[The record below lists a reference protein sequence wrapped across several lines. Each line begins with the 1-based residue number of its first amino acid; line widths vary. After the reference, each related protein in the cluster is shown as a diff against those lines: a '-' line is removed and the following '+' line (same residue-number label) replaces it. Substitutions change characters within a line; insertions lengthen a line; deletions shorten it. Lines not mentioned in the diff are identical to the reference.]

1 MNIVSAR
8 LRETPGWRLA
18 ALVAVHL
25 IVSAVLIGY
34 FSYLFNYGKRVVV
47 LHVLIVIA
55 VLSAS
60 TLTAAALLRRRPTAA
75 IETLI
80 AWAAAFWAVLL
91 ATLYGA
97 NFLSTASWGHNITID
112 LAARYVTRPWVLI
125 RYVGA
130 ATTWTGVIA
139 AGVVALALAVWLARS
154 RTVVL
159 ALGSLIESSG
169 QAASRA
175 LKRALAFA
183 GVLST
188 AASAFIIW
196 TCPPALRA
204 DLLAREPLVGFF
216 EDESSFHRF
225 ALSRIANEVQREG
238 PAVRA
243 AYPKRQGAKA
253 RNVILIVPDSM
264 RADHLGIYG
273 YPRQTSPFLDRLFH
287 DGQLRP
293 VNMALATCPSSEC
306 GIASLL
312 TSKTFGN
319 WLPENFALHELL
331 QDQGYR
337 TNFILAGDHRMLGL
351 PKVYGKDVSFVFD
364 GLMSKQFEPTDD
376 RLLFEALEEVPA
388 FDGTPAFF
396 YFHLMSSHVTGVR
409 QTMARVFQP
418 DQDLARVTNF
428 SGVDLATHVN
438 TYDNGIRQADAVI
451 EQLWAALDRKGYL
464 DGALVVVVAD
474 HGEGLG
480 EHGARGHAVQG
491 LLYQEFL
498 RIPLLIRDDPD
509 ARYANLER
517 ATQVDVAP
525 TIVDRL
531 GLPIPSSWEGHS
543 LAQTPPQSF
552 SQHYLDLYE
561 VPLYAVIHESGGRLY
576 KYIRQLGRE
585 ELFDLTTDPSEQNNR
600 MTEDVSL
607 ATLLRGRLSTLLTS
621 LE

>member
-1 MNIVSAR
+1 
-8 LRETPGWRLA
+8 
-18 ALVAVHL
+18 
-25 IVSAVLIGY
+25 
-34 FSYLFNYGKRVVV
+34 
-47 LHVLIVIA
+47 
-55 VLSAS
+55 
-60 TLTAAALLRRRPTAA
+60 
-75 IETLI
+75 
-80 AWAAAFWAVLL
+80 
-91 ATLYGA
+91 
-97 NFLSTASWGHNITID
+97 
-112 LAARYVTRPWVLI
+112 
-125 RYVGA
+125 
-130 ATTWTGVIA
+130 
-139 AGVVALALAVWLARS
+139 
-154 RTVVL
+154 
-159 ALGSLIESSG
+159 
-169 QAASRA
+169 
-175 LKRALAFA
+175 
-183 GVLST
+183 
-188 AASAFIIW
+188 
-196 TCPPALRA
+196 
-204 DLLAREPLVGFF
+204 
-216 EDESSFHRF
+216 
-225 ALSRIANEVQREG
+225 
-238 PAVRA
+238 
-243 AYPKRQGAKA
+243 
-253 RNVILIVPDSM
+253 
-264 RADHLGIYG
+264 
-273 YPRQTSPFLDRLFH
+273 
-287 DGQLRP
+287 
-293 VNMALATCPSSEC
+293 
-306 GIASLL
+306 
-312 TSKTFGN
+312 
-319 WLPENFALHELL
+319 
-331 QDQGYR
+331 
-337 TNFILAGDHRMLGL
+337 
-351 PKVYGKDVSFVFD
+351 
-364 GLMSKQFEPTDD
+364 
-376 RLLFEALEEVPA
+376 
-388 FDGTPAFF
+388 
-396 YFHLMSSHVTGVR
+396 VR